1 MYYDE
6 DDVTKDAFVLIQTL
20 HRLRLRQGIHGM
32 CLRNGKD
39 DVVNGLY
46 GIVIGCKDAGD
57 IPKSR
62 LCKRMILQ
70 GLQKQNVSA
79 APGES
84 PRTGQARSGHNT
96 PHHIRAFMLI
106 INKTHGRLDASASD
120 AELELNLK

>member
-62 LCKRMILQ
+62 LCKRMT
-70 GLQKQNVSA
+70 
-79 APGES
+79 
-84 PRTGQARSGHNT
+84 PRASETECLSRARRKPSD
-96 PHHIRAFMLI
+96 RA
-106 INKTHGRLDASASD
+106 GA
-120 AELELNLK
+120 